1 MSNLRR
7 RLLAAFQTEQRDHLE
22 QLRLFL
28 DALESDKPLTS
39 FQFQEA
45 FRSAHT
51 LKGAARAVN
60 LTVLE
65 SVAHQLESLFSKLK
79 EGTLQPSPALASIL
93 REVFDVI
100 EDYAGSP
107 NVEERDPPLHLVG
120 VIQQVLGQQDSEK
133 AAVSSLP
140 REEETPAQSFSAG
153 LHTVRIP
160 IPTLEGLSDRALE
173 LRVEAW
179 TQMNS
184 GQGLQSLA
192 ERLLCLEQDWSRL
205 RRRGMTGAF
214 DETALIDLQLH
225 QCLRAARSLLV
236 DQARHQSALNR
247 LGQAMES
254 QVRQAR
260 MVPAADTLGD
270 LGPIARDLAR
280 SQGKLLDFR
289 SKGLEI
295 PVDRQVLGKLREPL
309 LHMIRNAVDHGLESP
324 DERQKLGKNPTG
336 RLELELRVVRNRL
349 FTTLTDDGRGVDLE
363 KVRSKA
369 LSKGLQVSDDEQ
381 VLLALLFMP
390 EFTTVTKASKLS
402 GRGLGLSILQQIAQ
416 QLQGRPLISRAQPW
430 GTVVGLETPLSV
442 MVQSLLLLRCHEQVF
457 ALPTSAVVRLLR
469 LDPAELKVLDGRSNY
484 LDQGSPIPAVDLAE
498 FLSLPG
504 TGVQLEDG
512 KLWTALIRIDKRAC
526 LLAVDGF
533 LSHRE
538 AVVSALDIPGYENPK
553 LSGMFLLEDESV
565 CLVLNPT
572 ELLKASKRQKAISGT
587 ERKTSPQELSKV
599 KVLVVDDS
607 ITTRM
612 LERNILE
619 THGYEVLV
627 AVDGEDALR
636 QLRTHQV
643 DLVISD
649 VQMPRLDGFGL
660 LTAIK
665 ADPSLRHLP
674 VILLTS
680 CEDRVDRE
688 RGLDLG
694 AEAYLDKQ
702 SFDQDG
708 LLETVRQIA

>member
-1 MSNLRR
+1 MSDLRR

-28 DALESDKPLTS
+28 DALESDMPVTAS
-39 FQFQEA
+39 QFQDA

-60 LTVLE
+60 LPVLE
-65 SVAHQLESLFSKLK
+65 SVAHQLESLFTKLK

-93 REVFDVI
+93 REVFDGI

-107 NVEERDPPLHLVG
+107 NVEDRDPPRHLVS
-120 VIQQVLGQQDSEK
+120 VIQQVLGQENTEK
-133 AAVSSLP
+133 AVP
-140 REEETPAQSFSAG
+140 FTQREEETPPPSSSPG
-153 LHTVRIP
+153 LHTVRIT
-160 IPTLEGLSDRALE
+160 ISTLEGLSTRALE

-179 TQMNS
+179 RQMSS
-184 GQGLQSLA
+184 GQGFQSLT

-205 RRRGMTGAF
+205 RRRGVTGAF

-225 QCLRAARSLLV
+225 QCLRTARKLSV
-236 DQARHQSALNR
+236 DQTRHQNALNR
-247 LGQAMES
+247 LGQSMES
-254 QVRQAR
+254 QVRHAR

-289 SKGLEI
+289 CKGLDV
-295 PVDRQVLGKLREPL
+295 PVDRQVLGQLREPL

-324 DERQKLGKNPTG
+324 QERQKLGKNPTG
-336 RLELELRVVRNRL
+336 RLDLELRVVRNRL
-349 FTTLTDDGRGVDLE
+349 CTTLTDDGRGVDLA
-363 KVRSKA
+363 KVKAKA
-369 LSKGLQVSDDEQ
+369 LSLGLQVTDDEQ
-381 VLLALLFMP
+381 GLLALLFMP
-390 EFTTVTKASKLS
+390 EFTTATRTSKLS
-402 GRGLGLSILQQIAQ
+402 GRGLGLSILQQVAER
-416 QLQGRPLISRAQPW
+416 LQGRSTISRVQPW

-469 LDPAELKVLDGRSNY
+469 IDPAELKVLHGRSTY
-484 LDQGSPIPAVDLAE
+484 LDEGNPIPAVDLAQS
-498 FLSLPG
+498 LSLPG
-504 TGVQLEDG
+504 GGVQLEDG
-512 KLWTALIRIDKRAC
+512 KLWTALIRIGQRAC
-526 LLAVDGF
+526 LLAVDSF

-538 AVVSALDIPGYENPK
+538 AVVSALDVPGYENPK
-553 LSGMFLLEDESV
+553 LNGMFLLEDESV

-572 ELLKASKRQKAISGT
+572 ELIAGSQRQKAIFSK
-587 ERKTSPQELSKV
+587 EKEVSPQDLPKV

-636 QLRTHQV
+636 QLRIHQV

-649 VQMPRLDGFGL
+649 VQMPRLDGFEL

-680 CEDRVDRE
+680 CVDRVDRE